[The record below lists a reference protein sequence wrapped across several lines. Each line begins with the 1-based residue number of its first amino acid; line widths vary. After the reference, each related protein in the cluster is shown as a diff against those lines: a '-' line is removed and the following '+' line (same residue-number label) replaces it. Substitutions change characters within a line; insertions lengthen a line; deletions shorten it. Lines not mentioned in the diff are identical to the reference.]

1 MTAHNDRPTP
11 EPGVPVAVPLG
22 SDLEPTKSHVSR
34 APRQIRETKTPAR
47 AKPERTGDP
56 NSRGRYGGVQLE
68 RRTRGL
74 SERDRLV
81 LRLLAEHRFLTSRHL
96 QRFVFNDHASAET
109 AERLCRRVLNR
120 LRRDHLIQ
128 SLHRRVGGVRAGSN
142 ATVWQLAPAGAR
154 IAFDDDKRRRFG
166 EPSLRLRDHC
176 LAIADAHLT
185 IRGLSALPQ
194 IDDTTVDLEPVC
206 WRRYTGLGGDTR
218 WLQPD
223 LHTTVLSRDDEGH
236 LEDRWF
242 VEVDRGTESLPTLI
256 KKSLQYEEYRSTG
269 IEQTATGG
277 TFPLVLW
284 VFHGAKADR
293 RAEQLRD
300 QISRNQHLTDALYR
314 YVTPETLPR
323 MLTAGGTS

>member
-1 MTAHNDRPTP
+1 MTALNDRPTP
-11 EPGVPVAVPLG
+11 GPGVPVAVPLG
-22 SDLEPTKSHVSR
+22 SDLKATKSQASR

-47 AKPERTGDP
+47 AEPERPGNPD
-56 NSRGRYGGVQLE
+56 SRGRYGGAQLE
-68 RRTRGL
+68 RRARGL
-74 SERDRLV
+74 SDRDRLV

-109 AERLCRRVLNR
+109 AERLCRRILNR
-120 LRRDHLIQ
+120 LRRDHLIE

-154 IAFDDDKRRRFG
+154 VAFNDGRRRRFG

-176 LAIADAHLT
+176 LAIADAHLA
-185 IRGLSALPQ
+185 IRDLSALPQ
-194 IDDTTVDLEPVC
+194 IDDITVDLEPIC
-206 WRRYTGLGGDTR
+206 WRRYTGLGGDAR

-223 LHTTVLSRDDEGH
+223 LHTTMLSHDDEGD

-242 VEVDRGTESLPTLI
+242 VEIDLGTESVPTLI
-256 KKSLQYEEYRSTG
+256 KKCLQYEEYRSTG
-269 IEQTATGG
+269 IEHTATGG

-300 QISRNQHLTDALYR
+300 QISRNQHLTDGLYR
-314 YVTPETLPR
+314 YATPATLSR
-323 MLTAGGTS
+323 MLAAGGGS